1 MTSPTLSEVTGEFA
15 DDVRLHD
22 DITGF
27 AGQDPQT
34 ISEVFLTGATGFL
47 GAFLLRELLAHG
59 LTVHCLVRAPD
70 CDTGLK
76 RLTENLRTYE
86 LLDGLDLDAVR
97 VVTGD
102 VTQPRLGM
110 PEETYTEL
118 AGRIGAIYHSAAK
131 VNFLTIYKWLRRA
144 TVDATHE
151 ILRLAC
157 AAGATLHHVSTT
169 AVFEPRAD
177 RSPRTEIDPTGP
189 PQSLQLGYAKSKW
202 VAEQLVLKAGRRGVP
217 VTIHRP
223 GQVWGDS
230 RSGACQE
237 NDFVWRFIKGS
248 LQAGLYPRRF
258 RLSMNIVPV
267 DYVSAAIVALSRN
280 PRAIGGIFHQVSPDV
295 LGPEEILRLLR
306 SAGYELT
313 EVSILKWMKA
323 IAADVTNSMVP
334 LMRVMAESEK
344 VEMAEFSDVS
354 TREFL
359 VDAGLTSPDIDEAVF
374 STYVAYF
381 VRQGVLPDP
390 ATVNGA

>member
-1 MTSPTLSEVTGEFA
+1 MTSPTLSKVTEEFA
-15 DDVRLHD
+15 DDIRLHE

-27 AGQDPQT
+27 APPDPHT
-34 ISEVFLTGATGFL
+34 VSDVFLTGATGFL
-47 GAFLLRELLAHG
+47 GAFVLRQLLAHG
-59 LTVHCLVRAPD
+59 LTVHCLVRAPGAD
-70 CDTGLK
+70 AGRK
-76 RLTENLRTYE
+76 RLEENLRRYE
-86 LLDGLDLDAVR
+86 LLDDLDLDAVR
-97 VVTGD
+97 VLTGD
-102 VTQPRLGM
+102 VTRPRLGM
-110 PEETYTEL
+110 PEEVYTEL

-157 AAGATLHHVSTT
+157 AAGATLHHTSTT
-169 AVFEPRAD
+169 AVFEPTAD
-177 RSPRTEIDPTGP
+177 QPPRGELDPTGP
-189 PQSLQLGYAKSKW
+189 PQALQLGYAKSKW

-223 GQVWGDS
+223 GQMWGDS

-237 NDFVWRFIKGS
+237 NDFVWRFIRGS

-258 RLSMNIVPV
+258 RLPMNIVPV

-280 PRAIGGIFHQVSPDV
+280 PRALGRIFHQVSPDV

-306 SAGYELT
+306 SAGYELA

-323 IAADVTNSMVP
+323 IAADVTNSMFP
-334 LMRVMAESEK
+334 LMRVIAEWEK
-344 VEMAEFSDVS
+344 VEVAEFSDVA

-359 VDAGLTSPDIDEAVF
+359 IDAGLTSPDIDEEVF
-374 STYVAYF
+374 STYVGYF
-381 VRQGVLPDP
+381 VRHGILPDP
-390 ATVNGA
+390 ATVTGA